1 MGDENNEFYYGFCPL
16 NFNYIDLGV
25 YPYENSSSSN
35 IFNPS
40 ERENILNLLESTFR
54 NNDMDNK
61 TQNTSKKLDNAI
73 EGKKGNNY
81 ITKKKMFKTFVS
93 QKKKRPKKNPDEI
106 KHNWDAPDNI
116 KDRIQINFHNFLI
129 DMAND
134 VSNIAFNNN
143 IYKNY
148 FLKLDYNDNIKTLSN
163 NQIKEKKYSEIF
175 NLKISKKNSANKGKL
190 LNNYINENTYENII
204 KKSSLLNEFFDKSY
218 LDLFE
223 NYYYKDRR
231 EFDFKGKHFIL
242 SKNTKTFYN
251 LLEKRNNR
259 SVEYKFQNVIKNKY
273 LNNK

>member
-1 MGDENNEFYYGFCPL
+1 
-16 NFNYIDLGV
+16 
-25 YPYENSSSSN
+25 
-35 IFNPS
+35 
-40 ERENILNLLESTFR
+40 
-54 NNDMDNK
+54 MDNK

-81 ITKKKMFKTFVS
+81 ITKKKMFKTLVS

-106 KHNWDAPDNI
+106 RHNWDAPDNI